1 MNRQQFKELINN
13 KVVILDGATGTELI
27 KNGMPVGVSP
37 ELWIYENGE
46 VIKKVQDA
54 YRTSG
59 ADIVYAPTFGGNRLK
74 LKVYNLEDRLFELN
88 SQLAKMTKEAA
99 TAFGENRYV
108 FGDIAITGSFVEPF
122 GELKFSDTVAI
133 YSEQAEALAQGGV
146 DGFAIETMMDIQETR
161 AALLG
166 VKEVADKYDLPIIV
180 TMTFEKDM
188 RTLSGTDP
196 ISALITLQALGAD
209 AFGCNCSTGP
219 EEMLKVIELLK
230 PYATIPL
237 VAKPNAG
244 MPKLIDGETVFSM
257 GAEEFGGFADRFIK
271 AGVNIYGGCC
281 GTTPDHIKCLCNNI
295 KEKNLK
301 PILPKVKA
309 VSAISSARNHTF
321 IGKNEPIC
329 IVGERINPTGKKALQ
344 AELREGKLNIVR
356 QFAIEQETKG
366 ATILDVNMGLSG
378 VDEKELMLESVAML
392 SKSFSTPL
400 CIDSTDYEV
409 VEAALQLYPGRA
421 LVNSISAEKERL
433 EKMLPIAAKYG
444 AMIIVL
450 PLTDDGITKT
460 TEERI
465 KVINDIYNE
474 AKKYG
479 YHREDLSIDALI
491 MTISS
496 NADAAKIAL
505 ETINYVS
512 NEFKS
517 NSICG
522 LSNVS
527 FGLPERKWAN
537 STFLAMAAAH
547 GLNMAIANPND
558 ELLMNTLYAAD
569 ALAMRDNKLQNY
581 VKHFSNLNCNI
592 TSNNS
597 ATNSNADQLSAK
609 ATNSA
614 EIVMNCV
621 INGAED
627 TIKEAVE
634 EALNDGFTAKDLV
647 DNYLIKGINIVGE
660 KFECKEY
667 FLPQLINSADA
678 MRCGFEILEPI
689 LAAEK
694 TTVTQKLG
702 KIVFATVEGDIHDI
716 GKNIV
721 CLMLRNYNFDVV
733 DLGKDISAEKIIEA
747 AIKEKADI
755 IGLSALMTTT
765 MTNMNKVVE
774 LAKQYPE
781 LDNVKFMIGGAVVD
795 AEYAEKIA
803 AYYSTD
809 ALDAVKVATKLME
822 K

>member
-1 MNRQQFKELINN
+1 M
-13 KVVILDGATGTELI
+13 
-27 KNGMPVGVSP
+27 
-37 ELWIYENGE
+37 
-46 VIKKVQDA
+46 
-54 YRTSG
+54 
-59 ADIVYAPTFGGNRLK
+59 
-74 LKVYNLEDRLFELN
+74 
-88 SQLAKMTKEAA
+88 
-99 TAFGENRYV
+99 
-108 FGDIAITGSFVEPF
+108 
-122 GELKFSDTVAI
+122 
-133 YSEQAEALAQGGV
+133 
-146 DGFAIETMMDIQETR
+146 
-161 AALLG
+161 
-166 VKEVADKYDLPIIV
+166 
-180 TMTFEKDM
+180 
-188 RTLSGTDP
+188 
-196 ISALITLQALGAD
+196 
-209 AFGCNCSTGP
+209 
-219 EEMLKVIELLK
+219 
-230 PYATIPL
+230 
-237 VAKPNAG
+237 
-244 MPKLIDGETVFSM
+244 
-257 GAEEFGGFADRFIK
+257 
-271 AGVNIYGGCC
+271 
-281 GTTPDHIKCLCNNI
+281 
-295 KEKNLK
+295 
-301 PILPKVKA
+301 
-309 VSAISSARNHTF
+309 
-321 IGKNEPIC
+321 
-329 IVGERINPTGKKALQ
+329 
-344 AELREGKLNIVR
+344 
-356 QFAIEQETKG
+356 EQEAKG

-392 SKSFSTPL
+392 SKSFSSPL
-400 CIDSTDYEV
+400 CIDSTDYKV

-460 TEERI
+460 TEDRI
-465 KVINDIYNE
+465 RVINEIYDE

-479 YHREDLSIDALI
+479 YHREDLSVDALI
-491 MTISS
+491 MTVSS

-505 ETINYVS
+505 ETINYVTHEFNS
-512 NEFKS
+512 NT
-517 NSICG
+517 ICG

-597 ATNSNADQLSAK
+597 NNSNSSDNSNSK
-609 ATNSA
+609 AQNSA

-621 INGAED
+621 LNGADDE
-627 TIKEAVE
+627 IKEAIRK
-634 EALNDGFTAKDLV
+634 ALDDGFKAKDLV

-678 MRCGFEILEPI
+678 MRCGFEVLEPI

-694 TTVTQKLG
+694 TAVSEKLG
-702 KIVFATVEGDIHDI
+702 KVVFATVEGDIHDI

-721 CLMLRNYNFDVV
+721 CLMLRNYNFDVI
-733 DLGKDISAEKIIEA
+733 DLGKDVSAQTIVAA
-747 AIKEKADI
+747 AIKEKPDI
-755 IGLSALMTTT
+755 IGLPGIMTTT
-765 MTNMNKVVE
+765 MTNMDEVVQ

-781 LDNVKFMIGGAVVD
+781 LNNVKFMVGGAVVD
-795 AEYAEKIA
+795 AEYAENIA

-809 ALDAVKVATKLME
+809 AMDAVKVATKLMG

>member
-1 MNRQQFKELINN
+1 MNKKQFKDLISS
-13 KVVILDGATGTELI
+13 KIVILDGATGTELI
-27 KNGMPVGVSP
+27 KNGMPVGVNP
-37 ELWIYENGE
+37 EQWVYENRD

-54 YRTSG
+54 YRESG
-59 ADIVYAPTFGGNRLK
+59 ADIVYAPTFGANRLK
-74 LKVYNLEDRLFELN
+74 LKNYNLEDKLFELN
-88 SQLAKMTKEAA
+88 SQLAKVTKEAA
-99 TAFGENRYV
+99 VAFNDNRYV
-108 FGDIAITGSFVEPF
+108 FGDIAPTGNFVEPF
-122 GELKFSDTVAI
+122 GELKFTDAVAV
-133 YSEQAEALAQGGV
+133 YQEQAEALVAGGV
-146 DGFAIETMMDIQETR
+146 DGFAIETMMDIQEAR
-161 AALLG
+161 AALIG
-166 VKEVADKYDLPIIV
+166 VNNVAKKHDLPVMV
-180 TMTFEKDM
+180 TMTFEEDM
-188 RTLSGTDP
+188 RSLSGTDP

-219 EEMLKVIELLK
+219 DEMIKVIELLK

-257 GAEEFGGFADRFIK
+257 NAEEFGNFAEQFVN

-281 GTTPDHIKCLCNNI
+281 GTTPEHIKSVTDNI
-295 KEKNLK
+295 KNNKLQ
-301 PILPKVKA
+301 PIAPKITALSA
-309 VSAISSARNHTF
+309 VSSARGYTLM
-321 IGKNEPIC
+321 GPNEPIR

-344 AELREGKLNIVR
+344 AELRENKFNIVR
-356 QFAIEQETKG
+356 QFAIEQEAKG

-378 VDEKELMLESVAML
+378 VDEKELMRESIAML

-400 CIDSTDYEV
+400 CIDSTNHEV
-409 VEAALQLYPGRA
+409 IEAALQLYPGRA
-421 LVNSISAEKERL
+421 LVNSISAEKERI

-450 PLTDDGITKT
+450 PLTDAGITKT
-460 TEERI
+460 TQERI
-465 KVINDIYNE
+465 RVINDIYNE

-479 YHREDLSIDALI
+479 YHREDLSVDALI

-517 NSICG
+517 NTICG

-558 ELLMNTLYAAD
+558 ELLMNILYSAD
-569 ALAMRDNKLQNY
+569 ALAMRDNKLHNY
-581 VKHFSNLNCNI
+581 VKHFSNLTCNI
-592 TSNNS
+592 SSANSNDSNNNK
-597 ATNSNADQLSAK
+597 TEAK
-609 ATNSA
+609 AKNNA
-614 EIVMNCV
+614 EIVQNCV
-621 INGAED
+621 LNGAD
-627 TIKEAVE
+627 DAIKEAIQK
-634 EALNDGFTAKDLV
+634 ALDDGFKAKDLV

-660 KFECKEY
+660 KFERKEY

-678 MRCGFEILEPI
+678 MRCGFEVLEPI

-694 TTVTQKLG
+694 SAITAKVAKV
-702 KIVFATVEGDIHDI
+702 VFATVEGDIHDI

-721 CLMLRNYNFDVV
+721 CLMLRNYNFDVI
-733 DLGKDISAEKIIEA
+733 DLGKDVKAQTIIDIA
-747 AIKEKADI
+747 VKEKADI

-765 MTNMNKVVE
+765 MTNMDKVVA

-781 LDNVKFMIGGAVVD
+781 LDNVKFMVGGAVVD
-795 AEYAEKIA
+795 AEYAENIA
-803 AYYSTD
+803 AFYSTD
-809 ALDAVKVATKLME
+809 AMDAVKVAKKLMG